1 MKALEL
7 THSQLIAYEN
17 GASMFMFPVKH
28 TIEPA
33 YMETRKRMYC
43 ATLIERFA
51 PIQKGD
57 KFFVQEEWMTG
68 IQDDAFNT
76 KLGWTHKGNLAKI
89 QGTVEDVSVV
99 KVKDIDFKYVE
110 KIIDKRLDLLKRLQY
125 FVSFYNQQMKEQ
137 GINRT
142 YEDNDYIFLVEFKR

>member
-68 IQDDAFNT
+68 IQDGAFNT

-89 QGTVEDVSVV
+89 QGIIEDVRVV
-99 KVKDIDFKYVE
+99 RVKDIDFKEHYKV
-110 KIIDKRLDLLKRLQY
+110 ISPLGGSPALSRL
-125 FVSFYNQQMKEQ
+125 YNQQMKEQ